1 MILKYENGAESAK
14 KIQGIVPLPIRVPSM
29 TVKGSKV
36 ILNIIECDVL
46 YDDLIEDYTS
56 YGTMFE
62 RLFKGINHDSL
73 EIRYQSAIDQSLQE
87 PQANEVYL
95 ITGSKFGAY
104 EDEMWITELITW
116 VQQAYKV
123 GSRLI
128 GVCFGH
134 QIIAQALGGQVV
146 NSDKGWGVGIR
157 SLEVKDTPD
166 LDLQTR
172 LPSSLRLI
180 YSHQDQ
186 VIQLPAGAHTLL
198 SDDFCPYGGFY
209 IDKQIITFQGHPEF
223 DAEYTQRLLGRRAE
237 NIGVER
243 FEAAMAAINGET
255 DNITVGKYLLEW
267 MQLV

>member
-1 MILKYENGAESAK
+1 
-14 KIQGIVPLPIRVPSM
+14 M
-29 TVKGSKV
+29 TVKGSNV

-62 RLFKGINHDSL
+62 RFFKGVSLDSI
-73 EIRYQSAIDQSLQE
+73 EVRYQSAIARSLRE
-87 PQANEVYL
+87 PQGDEVYL

-104 EDEMWITELITW
+104 EDEIWITELIPW
-116 VQQAYKV
+116 IQQAHRV
-123 GSRLI
+123 GARLI

-157 SLEVKDTPD
+157 SLALKGSPNITAKS
-166 LDLQTR
+166 T
-172 LPSSLRLI
+172 LPKALRLI

-186 VIQLPAGAHTLL
+186 VIQLPKRAETLL
-198 SDDFCPYGGFY
+198 GDDFCPYAGFY
-209 IDKQIITFQGHPEF
+209 IGEQVITFQGHPEF

-237 NIGVER
+237 NIGLEK
-243 FEAAMAAINGET
+243 FDAAMASLNGET
-255 DNITVGKYLLEW
+255 DNVAIGEYLLEW
-267 MQLV
+267 MQPV

>member
-14 KIQGIVPLPIRVPSM
+14 EIRGIVPLPIRVPSM

-56 YGTMFE
+56 
-62 RLFKGINHDSL
+62 
-73 EIRYQSAIDQSLQE
+73 
-87 PQANEVYL
+87 
-95 ITGSKFGAY
+95 SKFGAY
-104 EDEMWITELITW
+104 EDETWITELITW
-116 VQQAYKV
+116 VQQAYKA
-123 GSRLI
+123 GARLI

-157 SLEVKDTPD
+157 SLEVKGTPD
-166 LDLQTR
+166 LDLQKL

-237 NIGVER
+237 NIGLER
-243 FEAAMAAINGET
+243 FETAMAAINGEI
-255 DNITVGKYLLEW
+255 DNIAVAEYLLEW
-267 MQLV
+267 MQPV